1 MHSVAAAGPPRLLR
15 LGLIVNNFL
24 KKSLD
29 FWAFLWYIITM
40 RTMNEEERKEEQR
53 KTENR
58 VRRWNESVQHVRNL
72 QREWQ
77 RENEEKF
84 GPFLQKF

>member
-1 MHSVAAAGPPRLLR
+1 
-15 LGLIVNNFL
+15 
-24 KKSLD
+24 
-29 FWAFLWYIITM
+29 
-40 RTMNEEERKEEQR
+40 MNEEERKEEQR

-72 QREWQ
+72 QREGQ

>member
-1 MHSVAAAGPPRLLR
+1 MSHLV
-15 LGLIVNNFL
+15 
-24 KKSLD
+24 
-29 FWAFLWYIITM
+29 WYTLCM
-40 RTMNEEERKEEQR
+40 TVERDREEEQR

-58 VRRWNESVQHVRNL
+58 LQRWSESVQKVKDL

-77 RENEEKF
+77 RENEEKL